1 MKVSAH
7 NLFIIYVSQ
16 ALSNGQISMAV
27 FCTNTVSPKR
37 MMVQQNMDAR
47 HCGTKFVLEKVSHGK
62 ANTSERQGGNFLE
75 AGLVNMVQLIQMFP
89 EKCLKGK
96 C

>member
-1 MKVSAH
+1 
-7 NLFIIYVSQ
+7 
-16 ALSNGQISMAV
+16 MAV

-62 ANTSERQGGNFLE
+62 ANASERQGDNFLE